1 MKNRDKCLEKYFKP
15 SRNVVYE
22 KYIFS
27 IHLCDK
33 AKNLFK
39 VNSQD

>member
-22 KYIFS
+22 RYIF
-27 IHLCDK
+27 
-33 AKNLFK
+33 
-39 VNSQD
+39 NSCVRQGEEYVQS

>member
-22 KYIFS
+22 RYIF
-27 IHLCDK
+27 
-33 AKNLFK
+33 
-39 VNSQD
+39 NSFVGQGEESVQS